1 MAFALRDK
9 DFSFNA
15 SLDPMQVLERM
26 GFLPRS
32 IYREGNLI
40 RLHCPIHKD
49 LARKSLLINADE
61 KTYKCQYASCP
72 AHQGGLL
79 VELVALYLGCALD
92 DVPTRLYAESK
103 ASRDLVFRGELFI
116 NQGRA
121 SEALPYFEQACAQ
134 NPTDEITRCKMAALY
149 LELNMKDE
157 AYREYLRA
165 AESYAVRGELEKTL
179 SIYNILIMLQ
189 PGAVKAR
196 KQLAVLFSRLGRPDA
211 AAEQLKW
218 VVDFYLHYGQM
229 KGAVEACDQ
238 LIEAAP
244 ENAQARR
251 LKGIMLLQMTK
262 RVDGVREF
270 EEAARLFLRQGEREQ
285 ALATIEEGLKVA
297 PGNPRLRELQAQ
309 AEIMAASDKPQITPE
324 ETAAAEEAFIAWL
337 RDVDAQLD
345 FQTPAAAAPAPAPSS
360 PAPVAPPPAPPAVPP
375 PAPAA
380 PAAPQPV
387 SKRSQYE
394 TAEILPGDI
403 RVSRCLADIADLTTS
418 QVENMREEII
428 MMFNEARRTYEEG
441 LVSEWELR
449 VIKEFYKAFHV
460 AVEIHRKGE
469 NPNPPTGPK
478 PS

>member
-1 MAFALRDK
+1 M
-9 DFSFNA
+9 
-15 SLDPMQVLERM
+15 
-26 GFLPRS
+26 
-32 IYREGNLI
+32 
-40 RLHCPIHKD
+40 
-49 LARKSLLINADE
+49 
-61 KTYKCQYASCP
+61 
-72 AHQGGLL
+72 
-79 VELVALYLGCALD
+79 
-92 DVPTRLYAESK
+92 
-103 ASRDLVFRGELFI
+103 FI

-134 NPTDEITRCKMAALY
+134 NPNDEITRCKMAALY

-218 VVDFYLHYGQM
+218 VMDFYMHYGQL
-229 KGAVEACDQ
+229 KGAIEACDQ
-238 LIEAAP
+238 LIEVAP
-244 ENAQARR
+244 ENALGRR
-251 LKGIMLLQMTK
+251 LKGVMLLQMAK
-262 RVDGVREF
+262 RVEGVREF
-270 EEAARLFLRQGEREQ
+270 EEAARLFLLQNERDQ

-297 PGNPRLRELQAQ
+297 PANPRLRELHAQ
-309 AEIMAASDKPQITPE
+309 AETMAPSEKPRTTPE
-324 ETAAAEEAFIAWL
+324 ETVAAEEAFIAWL
-337 RDVDAQLD
+337 RDVDAKLD
-345 FQTPAAAAPAPAPSS
+345 FQTPPAGLPAAATATEAAPTAPA
-360 PAPVAPPPAPPAVPP
+360 APPWAIPPPV

-380 PAAPQPV
+380 PPPPQPSAPPPV
-387 SKRSQYE
+387 SGRSQYE

-441 LVSEWELR
+441 LVSDWELR
-449 VIKEFYKAFHV
+449 VIKEFYKAFNV

-469 NPNPPTGPK
+469 NPNPPAGPK